1 MRCNGTTN
9 PKNKG
14 CSVEKNDK
22 SITFGPIY
30 VLEMIQDD
38 NASMDWK
45 NWIFCERSFV
55 KASCT
60 PESASSSVTQYL
72 KALQNP

>member
-9 PKNKG
+9 PNNKG

-38 NASMDWK
+38 NASMDRK

-60 PESASSSVTQYL
+60 
-72 KALQNP
+72 NP

>member
-9 PKNKG
+9 PNNKG

-38 NASMDWK
+38 NASMDRK
-45 NWIFCERSFV
+45 NWIF
-55 KASCT
+55 
-60 PESASSSVTQYL
+60 L
-72 KALQNP
+72 